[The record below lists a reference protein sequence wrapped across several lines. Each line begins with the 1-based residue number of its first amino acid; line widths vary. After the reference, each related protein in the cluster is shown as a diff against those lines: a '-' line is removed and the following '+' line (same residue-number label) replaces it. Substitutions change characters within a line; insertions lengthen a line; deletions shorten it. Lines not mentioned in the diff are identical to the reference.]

1 MKKILT
7 PLLLAA
13 AGLVLA
19 SAANANALVLEPIVN
34 PLDPAPERT
43 ATAAPSAFEIRS
55 LSIADAKSLLDSTE
69 GPAWKVLGVQAPACE
84 STKKKGKVEFKKCQ
98 AVKAECKN
106 AEAFA
111 RAHANH
117 AACSALYSQ
126 TTVLLTNDAP
136 PGRYAKAATTTHKVS
151 KSVHKHP
158 AKKAPVSGKP
168 AAGSCDK

>member
-13 AGLVLA
+13 GLVLA
-19 SAANANALVLEPIVN
+19 GAAHADALVLEPIVK
-34 PLDPAPERT
+34 PLDPALERT
-43 ATAAPSAFEIRS
+43 ASETPSAFEVRS
-55 LSIADAKSLLDSTE
+55 LSIAEAKSLLGSTE
-69 GPAWKVLGVQAPACE
+69 GPAWRVLAVQAPACE
-84 STKKKGKVEFKKCQ
+84 NRKVKGKVEFKKCQ
-98 AVKAECKN
+98 AMKAECKH

-111 RAHANH
+111 HAYANH

-136 PGRYAKAATTTHKVS
+136 PGRHAKTVTTTHKVS

-158 AKKAPVSGKP
+158 AKAAPVSGKP

>member
-1 MKKILT
+1 MKKLFT

-13 AGLVLA
+13 GLVLA
-19 SAANANALVLEPIVN
+19 GAAHADALVLEPIVK
-34 PLDPAPERT
+34 PLDPALEST
-43 ATAAPSAFEIRS
+43 AGIAPSAFELRS
-55 LSIADAKSLLDSTE
+55 LSIADAKSLLASTE
-69 GPAWKVLGVQAPACE
+69 GPAWRVLAVQAPACE
-84 STKKKGKVEFKKCQ
+84 ITNSKQKVERKKCQ
-98 AVKAECKN
+98 AAKVECKKAET
-106 AEAFA
+106 FA
-111 RAHANH
+111 RDHANH

-136 PGRYAKAATTTHKVS
+136 PGRHADVAKTTHKVS